1 MVSGNTLKFIIGGA
15 KMTESNGSRLNA
27 NDPFFAVCHDCGTV
41 KDESF
46 DNTACSCGGIFH
58 VESARCSACG
68 KRHHFN
74 KVGMKCDCP
83 KEGQIVPKIAQCPS
97 CKGITH
103 IDHLGGFCP
112 ACNVQLTMEG

>member
-1 MVSGNTLKFIIGGA
+1 MAENTGTIQ
-15 KMTESNGSRLNA
+15 
-27 NDPFFAVCHDCGTV
+27 NDKDQFFAVCHDCASI

-46 DNTACSCGGIFH
+46 DGKPCQCGGIFH

-83 KEGQIVPKIAQCPS
+83 KKGKIVPKIAQCPR
-97 CKGITH
+97 CKAIAP

-112 ACNVQLTMEG
+112 ACNVQLIMEG